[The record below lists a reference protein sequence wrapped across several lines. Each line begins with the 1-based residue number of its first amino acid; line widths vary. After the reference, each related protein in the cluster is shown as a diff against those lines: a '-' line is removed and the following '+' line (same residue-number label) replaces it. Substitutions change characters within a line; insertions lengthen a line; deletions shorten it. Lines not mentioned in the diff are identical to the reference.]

1 MRITVPVTITVEVE
15 FDMTEEEAATFQD
28 GQDLGLEN
36 LTRSTRRAVAECL
49 HQNTGMGLTD
59 DMVEYVTDET
69 GWCIRGLSLSTDAT

>member
-1 MRITVPVTITVEVE
+1 MRITVPVMITVEVE

-36 LTRSTRRAVAECL
+36 LTRSTRRAIQECL

-59 DMVEYVTDET
+59 DLVEYITDET
-69 GWCIRGLSLSTDAT
+69 GWCISSLSLNTGAD